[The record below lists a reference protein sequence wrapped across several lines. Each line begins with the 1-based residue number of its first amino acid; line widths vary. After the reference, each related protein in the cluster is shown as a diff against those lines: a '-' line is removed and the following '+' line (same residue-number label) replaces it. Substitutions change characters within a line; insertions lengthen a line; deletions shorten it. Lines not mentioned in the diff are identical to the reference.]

1 MLQKQSE
8 WIIKQ
13 NEKVKKYITYPM
25 EFPWRYTIGK
35 EDVWRRWNILQ
46 DYKSNLV
53 VNSLR
58 LTYPPNNT
66 LKKRFHVS
74 NDSTML

>member
-1 MLQKQSE
+1 
-8 WIIKQ
+8 
-13 NEKVKKYITYPM
+13 M
-25 EFPWRYTIGK
+25 EFPWRYTVGK

-46 DYKSNLV
+46 DSNSNMV

-58 LTYPPNNT
+58 LTYPPDNS

-74 NDSTML
+74 MDSIIL

>member
-1 MLQKQSE
+1 
-8 WIIKQ
+8 
-13 NEKVKKYITYPM
+13 M